1 MNPRSAQSASR
12 PSAVRVFDKA
22 MTNEAQWVT
31 VAHLPS
37 LPEGEILGV
46 EIGDKSIALY
56 NIDGEIH
63 ATDNVCTHAFA
74 LLTDGWLDGDCIECP
89 LHAGRFNVKT
99 GKALGPPVDEDIKV
113 FETRIVGSDIQVK
126 LG

>member
-1 MNPRSAQSASR
+1 
-12 PSAVRVFDKA
+12 

-31 VAHLPS
+31 VAQLPS
-37 LPEGEILGV
+37 LAEGETLGV

-56 NIDGEIH
+56 NVDGAIY

-113 FETRIVGSDIQVK
+113 FETRVVGSDIQVK

>member
-1 MNPRSAQSASR
+1 
-12 PSAVRVFDKA
+12 

-31 VAHLPS
+31 VAQLPS
-37 LPEGEILGV
+37 LPEGEVLGV

-56 NIDGEIH
+56 NVDGAIY

-113 FETRIVGSDIQVK
+113 FETRVVGSDIQVK

>member
-1 MNPRSAQSASR
+1 
-12 PSAVRVFDKA
+12 

-31 VAHLPS
+31 VAQLPS